1 MSMYGEYV
9 TTILHED
16 KVATMKAE
24 AARDHLARQVPRQR
38 HPKWTKRTHKTTKSI
53 RPASA

>member
-24 AARDHLARQVPRQR
+24 AARDHLARQIPRQR
-38 HPKWTKRTHKTTKSI
+38 HLKWTKRTHKTTKSI
-53 RPASA
+53 RPASV